1 MDKKVK
7 IGIIGTGNMG
17 SVHLGFFQSGKV
29 DGGIVTAIADL
40 DPLKLQKVKEM
51 YPGEYKTYPCGEE
64 LIDKADVD
72 AVIIATPHY
81 SHPAL
86 AIHAFE
92 KGLHVLSEKP
102 TGVYTLQVK
111 QMNEAAAKSGK
122 IFSAMFNQRENPLH
136 KKVRELIL
144 NGAIGQ
150 LKRVNWEITNWF
162 RTQHYYDSGAWRATW
177 LGEGGG
183 VLINQAIHQIDLLQ
197 WFTGMP
203 VRVRAFCGFGK
214 HHDVEVEDEVTA
226 YFEYENGAT
235 GVFVT
240 STGESHGVNRLEII
254 GSRGKILLE
263 GGSLKLY
270 EYQIDESEF
279 IRTAQSSFAQPQMTE
294 REVMKMT
301 DSFDRHIY
309 VLRNFVAAIRGE
321 EPLFVYGKEGINSV
335 TLMNAMLLSSWL
347 DREIELPFDE
357 ELYFAE
363 LQKRAQ
369 KSGKKHF
376 CAAGIEDNTCS
387 FGGF

>member
-162 RTQHYYDSGAWRATW
+162 RTQHYYDSGSWRATW

-270 EYQIDESEF
+270 EYQTDESEF